1 MHAAGYADTRD
12 VEHTRAQAQQS
23 RVEMF
28 EAFVRD
34 AEAADF
40 PLLDS
45 AMVQLTQAYL
55 SAHME
60 AEAQEICDAM
70 RERFPDSHHTEYVE
84 RLLRGE
90 EDPPVP

>member
-1 MHAAGYADTRD
+1 MGQRI
-12 VEHTRAQAQQS
+12 AQAQQS
-23 RVEMF
+23 RVGMF

-34 AEAADF
+34 ADAADF

-45 AMVQLTQAYL
+45 AMQQLAQAYL

-60 AEAQEICDAM
+60 AEAQEIRDAM
-70 RERFPDSHHTEYVE
+70 RERFPDSHHTEHVE